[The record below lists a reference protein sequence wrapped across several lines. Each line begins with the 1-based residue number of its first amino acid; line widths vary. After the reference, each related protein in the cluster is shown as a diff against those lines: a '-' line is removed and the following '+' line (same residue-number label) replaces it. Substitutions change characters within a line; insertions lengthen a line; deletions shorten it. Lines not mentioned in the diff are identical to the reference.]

1 MGGVYHAERFWLFL
15 PSGDGLPEVQH
26 PLERAEV

>member
-1 MGGVYHAERFWLFL
+1 VYHAERLWLFL

-26 PLERAEV
+26 PLDLEEV